1 MPDHSAFDRALD
13 ALLAMADR
21 DSRAELPRRAIV
33 EHLLT
38 TGYAEM
44 LELEA
49 ERLRLTRILE
59 RAIAPPETAG
69 GADVAAL
76 STDLSRVTDRLVE
89 LRDRLA
95 AANQQFGP
103 ITPATL

>member
-1 MPDHSAFDRALD
+1 MPNHNAFDRALD

-21 DSRAELPRRAIV
+21 DSRTQLPRRAIV
-33 EHLLT
+33 EHVLT
-38 TGYAEM
+38 AGYAET

-59 RAIAPPETAG
+59 RALAPSETAV
-69 GADVAAL
+69 GAEIAAL
-76 STDLSRVTDRLVE
+76 SADLGRVTERLVE

-95 AANQQFGP
+95 AANQRFGP
-103 ITPATL
+103 ITPAIL